1 MTSDLGHR
9 LNGPQEG
16 ISQSKTSSSLAD
28 GTPHRQVFDLE
39 SQIRLGRIFGI
50 KVGLHY
56 SWFLI
61 ALLIVMSFAAHFH
74 ASYPQW
80 SDVRIAFWALSTSVL
95 FFASLLLHELAHSI
109 VARTRGLP
117 VREITLFALGG
128 VSQIEKESPNAAT
141 EFWIA
146 IAGPLTS
153 IILGATCMLAS
164 KAVVHLDIPALAGML
179 AALGYINLGLAFFN
193 MLPGYPMDGGRIL
206 RALIW
211 WKTGDLERSTSAAA
225 TAGQMVGIFFIAV
238 GFLTFLRGGGFNSLW
253 IAFIGWFLLQA
264 ARDSYIATSLRK
276 ILGRV
281 RVGDVMAH
289 DCPTVDGRISIR
301 EFVENEL
308 LRTGRRCFI
317 VLDNGTVTGLIT
329 PHEIKHTD
337 RAVWATTA
345 LSAVMRPLKSILSVT
360 PDTSL
365 ISALEAMAHDDLNQ
379 LPVILDGRLA
389 GVLSRSEVV
398 AYLQTSEELQN
409 PTGSSR
415 AA

>member
-1 MTSDLGHR
+1 M
-9 LNGPQEG
+9 
-16 ISQSKTSSSLAD
+16 
-28 GTPHRQVFDLE
+28 E
-39 SQIRLGRIFGI
+39 SQIRLGRFFGI

-74 ASYPQW
+74 TSYPQW
-80 SDVRIAFWALSTSVL
+80 SDFRIALWALSTSVL

-109 VARTRGLP
+109 VARAHGLP

-128 VSQIEKESPNAAT
+128 VSQIEKESPSAAT

-164 KAVVHLDIPALAGML
+164 KAVVHLDISALAGML

-193 MLPGYPMDGGRIL
+193 LLPGYPMDGGRVL
-206 RALIW
+206 LAFIW
-211 WKTGDLERSTSAAA
+211 WRTGDLEHSTSAAA

-238 GFLTFLRGGGFNSLW
+238 GFLTFLRGGGLNSLW

-276 ILGRV
+276 ILGRA
-281 RVGDVMAH
+281 RVDDVMTH
-289 DCPTVDGRISIR
+289 DCPTVDGHISIR
-301 EFVENEL
+301 EFVENKL

-317 VLDNGTVTGLIT
+317 VLDNATVTGLIT
-329 PHEIKHTD
+329 PHEIKHID

-345 LSAVMRPLKSILSVT
+345 LSAVMRPLKSVRSVT

-365 ISALEAMAHDDLNQ
+365 ISALEEMARDDLNQ

-389 GVLSRSEVV
+389 GVLSRSDVV
-398 AYLQTSEELQN
+398 AYLQTREELQN
-409 PTGSSR
+409 PTRRSR